1 MLSFDS
7 KTDNNIY
14 NVSNPE
20 QLTPEIIINEISKAL
35 KKPLRIKELEGYKGD
50 QTYITSKTH
59 KLQNLGWT
67 PKNDIKEGIKEFI
80 NNL

>member
-35 KKPLRIKELEGYKGD
+35 KK
-50 QTYITSKTH
+50 TF
-59 KLQNLGWT
+59 
-67 PKNDIKEGIKEFI
+67 KN
-80 NNL
+80 